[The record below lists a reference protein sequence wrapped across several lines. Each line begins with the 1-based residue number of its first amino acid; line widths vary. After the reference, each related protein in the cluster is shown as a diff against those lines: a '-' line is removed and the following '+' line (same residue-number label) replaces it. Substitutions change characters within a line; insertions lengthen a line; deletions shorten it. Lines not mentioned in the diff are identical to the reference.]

1 MIEKRYHEFRSRCTA
16 NMMEMSTSAS
26 NVLVRQGL
34 SSTLLKG
41 GDTIYEPVA
50 APMQIKTATMFS
62 KKIALSSFYTC
73 YANMNMDIS
82 PSEHYSKS

>member
-1 MIEKRYHEFRSRCTA
+1 
-16 NMMEMSTSAS
+16 MMEMSTSAS

-62 KKIALSSFYTC
+62 KK
-73 YANMNMDIS
+73 
-82 PSEHYSKS
+82 KSHFRHFTHAMLI